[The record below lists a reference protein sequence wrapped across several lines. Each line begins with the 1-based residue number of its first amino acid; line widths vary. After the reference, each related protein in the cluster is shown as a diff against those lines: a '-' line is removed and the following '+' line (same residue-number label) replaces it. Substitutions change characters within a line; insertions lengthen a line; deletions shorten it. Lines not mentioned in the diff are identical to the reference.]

1 MKKLIIANHEI
12 RTQMVRIVSD
22 LGSEV
27 LPLHVAIALAETDGL
42 DVVVIND
49 KSDPPA
55 CKILDVAKYRYD
67 MQRKTKEDAKAQREA
82 RVDIKEVQFK
92 PNIDEH
98 DFQTKCRKIT
108 NFISK
113 GNKVKLI
120 VQFRGRERQHTNLG
134 YDVLDRVLETVED
147 IVYDGK
153 PSYTGNRITAMLKGT
168 KDGT

>member
-1 MKKLIIANHEI
+1 MNKPIIANHEI
-12 RTQMVRIVSD
+12 RTQTVRIVTD

-27 LPLHVAIALAETDGL
+27 MALHAAIAEAQADGL
-42 DVVVIND
+42 DVVLIND
-49 KSDPPA
+49 KIDPPA
-55 CKILDVAKYRYD
+55 CKILDVTKYRYD
-67 MQRKTKEDAKAQREA
+67 MQRKTKEDAKAQRKS
-82 RVDIKEVQFK
+82 RIDIKEVQFK

-134 YDVLDRVLETVED
+134 YDVLDRVLKTVED

-168 KDGT
+168 NDGT